1 MSRRGLVAG
10 DFVKHKR
17 IGFLQFGLIKEIL
30 FTAEKIP
37 LYNVLW
43 VARKEFERTTYH
55 LAEELE
61 LAY

>member
-1 MSRRGLVAG
+1 VAG